1 MDKTYLSISHGDLA
15 VIRSRRQALA
25 GSLSSR
31 SSNASLLG
39 CLGLLTTAS
48 TATAKESTQ
57 EVTQLTP
64 LSVVVVVALVV
75 TLGQVGQVVLDTSST
90 FSAVVGRDVVSV
102 SAAQKVGDHDGG
114 VNRPVTLGPAQSAGF
129 STADL
134 TIANDGGVGLRTASV
149 A

>member
-1 MDKTYLSISHGDLA
+1 MDQTYLSISHGNLS

-48 TATAKESTQ
+48 AATAKKSTQ

-64 LSVVVVVALVV
+64 LSVVVVALVV

-90 FSAVVGRDVVSV
+90 FSAVVGRDVISV

-114 VNRPVTLGPAQSAGF
+114 VNRSVTLGPAQSAGF